1 MADIGIVL
9 RTYLPIQQSMEHA
22 QEAEKRGFHSVW
34 VTESMDAKDAFTQLT
49 AFAMKT
55 QRILVGSGIVPIY
68 IRTPILTGMSMLG
81 LAELSGERAILGLG
95 TSHPFIVE
103 KGHGGKLDRPLA
115 TMREYIEIIQRMGM
129 EKEFSYQGKVF
140 NIPHYDGSARSY
152 FESRPLHFPIYVAAL
167 RSQMIRLGATMADG
181 VLMNMVAPQYLRTA
195 VSTVR
200 EAAIAAGRDPKD
212 VKVATL
218 VGVSVSHDEEAAAES
233 ARYQIAQYPTFMPFY
248 SHMLR
253 DAGFD
258 REMDAIA
265 PDAARGDVAAAVKK
279 IPDEMVRSLAV
290 FGTPERC
297 RQDLK
302 AFQDAGADLLVL
314 MPYIPREADPA
325 QAIGDII
332 QTFATN

>member
-1 MADIGIVL
+1 MADLGIVL

-22 QEAEKRGFHSVW
+22 QEAERRGYHSVW
-34 VTESMDAKDAFTQLT
+34 VTEGMDSKDAFTQLT
-49 AFAMKT
+49 AFALKT

-68 IRTPILTGMSMLG
+68 SRTPILTGMSMLG

-103 KGHGGKLDRPLA
+103 KGHGGRLDRPLA
-115 TMREYIEIIQRMGM
+115 TMREYIEIIQLLTKER
-129 EKEFSYQGKVF
+129 EFSYKGKVF
-140 NIPHYDGSARSY
+140 NIPLYDGSLREH
-152 FESRPLHFPIYVAAL
+152 FESQPFHFPIFVAAL

-181 VLMNMVAPQYLRTA
+181 VLMNMVTPQYLRSA
-195 VSTVR
+195 VTTVR
-200 EAAIAAGRDPKD
+200 EAAQAAGRDPKD
-212 VKVATL
+212 VTVATI
-218 VGVSVSHDEEAAAES
+218 VGVSVSEDEDAAAES
-233 ARYQIAQYPTFMPFY
+233 ARRQVAQYPTLMPFY

-253 DAGFD
+253 ESGFD

-265 PDAARGDVAAAVKK
+265 ADAARGDVAAAVKK
-279 IPDEMVRSLAV
+279 IPDEMVRSLSV

-314 MPYIPREADPA
+314 MPYLPRGSDPA
-325 QAIGDII
+325 KAISDLI
-332 QTFATN
+332 QTFATT